1 MSGGELVKDPGA
13 SQAGSLFD
21 LRDYA
26 RLLRTFLD
34 RGYET
39 VSYSEARSR
48 LRNRKDRF
56 VIWRHDIDF
65 CLRKAEEVARLE
77 SRLGVRADY
86 FVLVRSL
93 MYNPHDLRV
102 TSRLEE
108 ILKLGHRIGL
118 HFDAGLF
125 DGADKYSLEDQ
136 IEQECKILEGCI
148 EAPVSMVTFHR
159 PTESLLEAGISL
171 DRRGHGYES
180 DFFKEMAY
188 FSDSR
193 GSWRHGS
200 PLESEAFSEG
210 RPMQV
215 LTHPI
220 WWTGPA
226 GQTPTERLNAFS
238 DGLFHEIRQHIAAN
252 CMTYEHQPT
261 TPSTIDKD
269 S

>member
-1 MSGGELVKDPGA
+1 MKDPGA

-93 MYNPHDLRV
+93 MYNPHDLRE

-108 ILKLGHRIGL
+108 ILNPAPLAAVPADSDIESACTLTRASLTALTNTLWKTKSNRNAR
-118 HFDAGLF
+118 FSK
-125 DGADKYSLEDQ
+125 GASK
-136 IEQECKILEGCI
+136 
-148 EAPVSMVTFHR
+148 PPF
-159 PTESLLEAGISL
+159 P
-171 DRRGHGYES
+171 
-180 DFFKEMAY
+180 
-188 FSDSR
+188 
-193 GSWRHGS
+193 W
-200 PLESEAFSEG
+200 
-210 RPMQV
+210 
-215 LTHPI
+215 
-220 WWTGPA
+220 
-226 GQTPTERLNAFS
+226 
-238 DGLFHEIRQHIAAN
+238 
-252 CMTYEHQPT
+252 
-261 TPSTIDKD
+261 
-269 S
+269 

>member
-1 MSGGELVKDPGA
+1 M
-13 SQAGSLFD
+13 
-21 LRDYA
+21 
-26 RLLRTFLD
+26 D

-39 VSYSEARSR
+39 VSYGEARTR
-48 LRNRKDRF
+48 LGNRQDRF

-65 CLRKAEEVARLE
+65 CLRRAVEVARLE
-77 SRLGVRADY
+77 SGFGVQADY

-93 MYNPHDLRV
+93 MYNPLDPQQN
-102 TSRLEE
+102 SRLEE
-108 ILKLGHRIGL
+108 IRKLGHRIGL
-118 HFDAGLF
+118 HFDASLLE
-125 DGADKYSLEDQ
+125 GADKHSLEDQ

-148 EAPVSMVTFHR
+148 DAPVSMVTFHR

-193 GSWRHGS
+193 GFWSHGS
-200 PLESEAFSEG
+200 PLESEAFAEG
-210 RPMQV
+210 RPMQI

-226 GQTPTERLNAFS
+226 GQTPTQRLNDFS
-238 DGLFHEIRQHIAAN
+238 DGLLPEIRQHIAAN
-252 CMTYEHQPT
+252 CMTYEYGPAT
-261 TPSTIDKD
+261 TSTIDKD